1 MLSSFSMKCS
11 AYSAGSRRPVDLSL
25 TPVTGLRFSASLML
39 LAALMSVSCSTYR
52 KLSDLRKDTAE
63 LVLALPDEDTQ
74 DVLASVSASRSD
86 NRDTLM
92 VKDLSGNDVFIMKAV
107 KDELTGEM
115 VATEELQAAVISARF
130 RNVAERFGKVELR
143 FQLEVPERMQDKRW
157 QLRLFPDMFILT
169 DSVRLES
176 LIVTGDQY
184 RDIQLRGYERYER
197 FISKIISDNEHFI
210 NHRKLDIFIK
220 RNMPELYAFKT
231 DSSYV
236 SEAEFESRYG
246 VDEQE
251 AVEHYTNKLARR
263 LNDRRRNNRDNMF
276 ARYVKSPIIS
286 DSVRLDTI
294 IRQGSG
300 DLIYEYVQT
309 VDTRPGLRKIDI
321 VVSGDIYEQER
332 LLYRIPQSKP
342 LTFYVSSVSA
352 FVDPSERYITKV
364 ISRNAVS
371 STECNID
378 FGLAE
383 SDIKEELGNN
393 TQEIS
398 RIKSILKELLTD
410 DSYDLDSVTVLASAS
425 PEGSQKINDRLSL
438 ARAKSSSK
446 YFERYVERVKD
457 SLQKSQGVFIE
468 ISDDMEESKVSAA
481 ERNDRQIVFRSGS
494 IGEDW
499 AGLDILIEC
508 DTVLTE
514 QQKSRY
520 GRIKEEALQS
530 SDERESLL
538 KKESSYDYIRNS
550 LFPKLRRV
558 RFNFALS
565 RKGMIKDTVHTTQLD
580 TSYMRAV
587 QLVKDHDYKSAL
599 EILAPYEDI
608 NTAVAYM
615 ALDRNISALKIL
627 EDEERTAAV
636 NYMLAILYSRMGDDQ
651 KAVESYLHSCEQD
664 RSYVYRGNLD
674 PEINALTKKYELN
687 LIEEDY

>member
-1 MLSSFSMKCS
+1 MKCS

-39 LAALMSVSCSTYR
+39 LVALMSVSCSTYR

-63 LVLALPDEDTQ
+63 LVLALPDEDAQ

-143 FQLEVPERMQDKRW
+143 FQLEVPEGMQDKRW

-627 EDEERTAAV
+627 EEEERTAAV

-687 LIEEDY
+687 LIGEDY